1 MKGESMQIAVV
12 SGPGE
17 VELRDAQ
24 RPSCG
29 PGQLLVELAGCGLCT
44 FDRRLF
50 SGETPI
56 YPTAAGHEPAGR
68 VIEVGAEVAD
78 LPGTPQLGQL
88 VTLDMRTRCGTC
100 SACRRGR
107 SAICLASQSHDRSDG
122 LISIAGGLAEVIA
135 VDPDHAW
142 PVGDVPTDHAV
153 MGEPIACVAHSMRRG
168 GFCAGDSVAVVGGG
182 FMGRL
187 HLAMARAAG
196 AAKVGVIEVSAQ
208 RREEA
213 TAAGATWIAAPEQA
227 RDIGGYNDVVFVT
240 AGAPGALELALD
252 LLAKGGSAVLYG
264 AFPKDLSVGVG
275 PNHMH
280 HEETSIIGVHSHE
293 PEDWRTAAGLIASG
307 ALRADLDA
315 LVTARFSLGRAVE
328 GFRLADSEP
337 VYRVIVGG
345 A

>member
-1 MKGESMQIAVV
+1 MQIAVV

-17 VELRDAQ
+17 VELRETQ

-29 PGQLLVELAGCGLCT
+29 PGQVLVELAGCGLCT

-68 VIEVGAEVAD
+68 VIEVGQAVAG
-78 LPGTPQLGQL
+78 LPGTPQLGDL
-88 VTLDMRTRCGTC
+88 VTLDMRNRCGTC
-100 SACRRGR
+100 AACRRGR
-107 SAICLASQSHDRSDG
+107 SAICLASQSRDRADG

-135 VDPDHAW
+135 VGADHAW
-142 PVGDVPTDHAV
+142 VVGEIPTDHAA

-168 GFCAGDSVAVVGGG
+168 GFCHGDRVTVIGGG
-182 FMGRL
+182 YMGRL
-187 HLAMARAAG
+187 HLAMTKAAG
-196 AAKVGVIEVSAQ
+196 AVSVGIVEVSEQ
-208 RREEA
+208 RRAEA
-213 TAAGATWIAAPEQA
+213 TAAGASWTASPETA
-227 RDIGGYNDVVFVT
+227 RDLGGASDVVFVT
-240 AGAPGALELALD
+240 AGGPGVLELAVD

-264 AFPKDLSVGVG
+264 AFGEDVSVRVG

-293 PEDWRTAAGLIASG
+293 PEDWRTAAGLLSSG
-307 ALRADLDA
+307 ALAADLEA
-315 LVTARFSLGRAVE
+315 LVTARFSLGEVTE
-328 GFRLADSEP
+328 GFRLADAEP

-345 A
+345 P